1 MQPSFPSKLFSRQA
15 SPPYGGGVGVG
26 LPVAVAYCPV
36 FPRMIF
42 TSAVTSAIVT
52 LPSPLMSAIP
62 WLAGKFF
69 PRIMF
74 TSRRFYEGCE
84 VKEAPLYDKP

>member
-1 MQPSFPSKLFSRQA
+1 ML
-15 SPPYGGGVGVG
+15 
-26 LPVAVAYCPV
+26 
-36 FPRMIF
+36 
-42 TSAVTSAIVT
+42 T

-69 PRIMF
+69 TRIMF
-74 TSRRFYEGCE
+74 ISRRFYEGCE

>member
-1 MQPSFPSKLFSRQA
+1 
-15 SPPYGGGVGVG
+15 
-26 LPVAVAYCPV
+26 
-36 FPRMIF
+36 
-42 TSAVTSAIVT
+42 
-52 LPSPLMSAIP
+52 LMSAIP

-74 TSRRFYEGCE
+74 ISRRFYEGCE